1 MFYDFAKIHVAAGK
15 GGDGAMHMHRAKYVP
30 RGGPDGG
37 DGGRGGSIYLLGDS
51 SQHTLL
57 SFRFKRL
64 CKGEPGK
71 PGGAAKRHGSAGGD
85 MTITVPIGTVV
96 RDVESGEEVADILHH
111 GQRVLV
117 ARGGKGGLGNVH

>member
-1 MFYDFAKIHVAAGK
+1 MEVGQGLPERRRDGGGQNPGPSGVSLHHEIVTGHDWAMFYDFAKIHVAAGK

-64 CKGEPGK
+64 FKGEPGK
-71 PGGAAKRHGSAGGD
+71 PGGAAK
-85 MTITVPIGTVV
+85 
-96 RDVESGEEVADILHH
+96 
-111 GQRVLV
+111 
-117 ARGGKGGLGNVH
+117 